1 MTKPILAIK
10 DGGIADCT
18 MADRWPDVD
27 AAMEAHINDLR
38 RRAEAGD
45 QDAINSLACFIL
57 IAPDK

>member
-1 MTKPILAIK
+1 MTEE
-10 DGGIADCT
+10 T
-18 MADRWPDVD
+18 Q

-45 QDAINSLACFIL
+45 QDAINSLAVFIL